1 MKIRNMLQSIP
12 LLLLI
17 AAGLSVFLNCKA
29 PASNPTPPAPSTP
42 PTSSTPSTSTFYTV
56 TFDAQGGSAVA
67 SVSVE
72 GGKTLTPPAAP
83 VKDTF
88 TFGGWY
94 KEGKCTTL
102 WNFATDTVTSN
113 MTLYA
118 QWTAIPLTSFA
129 VTFTVKD
136 GHGSLTAQAGDKP
149 LESGATVKKDTDV
162 TFTVEPESGYEVD
175 YWLINGK
182 KQTGTSVTVKA
193 DKNITATV
201 KFKTEGTAST
211 PLVTVNYSA
220 APPEGGSVTA
230 KEVDGTAVTS
240 GGSVETGTALEFT
253 AEPNTGYEVSAWT
266 GATAAPDKKTAQLT
280 VTGECS
286 VTVTFVLKQYTVTFD
301 AQGGSAVASV
311 SVEHGKT
318 FTQPSDPVRAPFS
331 FGGWYKERECT
342 TPWNFAT
349 DTVTSDMTLYAQWTT
364 IIRFN
369 ANKMICQKYNDRT
382 PVNPG
387 ETVYENE
394 EFKFKAMP
402 SAGQTVNNWTVNG
415 VEKPDETGP
424 WFLYI
429 VRPQDAQGGSITID
443 YTEKP
448 AAYATISFARNKMTC
463 RRKSNDTPV
472 NPDETVYE
480 NDRLVFEAMPSAG
493 QTVNKWTVNGVEK
506 TDGTN
511 PWFSY
516 IVRPQDAQGGS
527 ITIDYTE
534 KQAAQVTISF
544 DPNKMK
550 CRKDNGN
557 IPVNPGETVYENER
571 LEFEATLPAGQT
583 VDKWTVNGVEKL
595 DKTKPWFLR
604 YTVRAQDAQGGSI
617 TIDYTEK
624 QAAYATISFNPSK
637 MKCRKILDISLT
649 GTPVLSGDTVYE
661 HDRLMFSAQP
671 AAGKMADSWT
681 VNGAPLKNADVIGN
695 NVLYQIDSSSSS
707 SLNFD
712 YTEKTAEKLE
722 LQFDASRIQC
732 TKLPDQTPVSPGP
745 RDEGD
750 ALLFSPKDG
759 SIVAWKVNGKPY
771 DIIIIEKSCL
781 LEFTKKAAKKYGN
794 ENVLTVSY

>member
-1 MKIRNMLQSIP
+1 MKMRNMLQSIP

-72 GGKTLTPPAAP
+72 
-83 VKDTF
+83 
-88 TFGGWY
+88 
-94 KEGKCTTL
+94 
-102 WNFATDTVTSN
+102 
-113 MTLYA
+113 
-118 QWTAIPLTSFA
+118 
-129 VTFTVKD
+129 
-136 GHGSLTAQAGDKP
+136 
-149 LESGATVKKDTDV
+149 
-162 TFTVEPESGYEVD
+162 
-175 YWLINGK
+175 
-182 KQTGTSVTVKA
+182 
-193 DKNITATV
+193 
-201 KFKTEGTAST
+201 
-211 PLVTVNYSA
+211 
-220 APPEGGSVTA
+220 
-230 KEVDGTAVTS
+230 
-240 GGSVETGTALEFT
+240 
-253 AEPNTGYEVSAWT
+253 
-266 GATAAPDKKTAQLT
+266 
-280 VTGECS
+280 
-286 VTVTFVLKQYTVTFD
+286 
-301 AQGGSAVASV
+301 
-311 SVEHGKT
+311 HGKT
-318 FTQPSDPVRAPFS
+318 FTQPSDPVKAPFS

-369 ANKMICQKYNDRT
+369 ANKMICQKGNDRT
-382 PVNPG
+382 
-387 ETVYENE
+387 
-394 EFKFKAMP
+394 
-402 SAGQTVNNWTVNG
+402 
-415 VEKPDETGP
+415 
-424 WFLYI
+424 
-429 VRPQDAQGGSITID
+429 
-443 YTEKP
+443 
-448 AAYATISFARNKMTC
+448 
-463 RRKSNDTPV
+463 
-472 NPDETVYE
+472 
-480 NDRLVFEAMPSAG
+480 
-493 QTVNKWTVNGVEK
+493 
-506 TDGTN
+506 
-511 PWFSY
+511 
-516 IVRPQDAQGGS
+516 
-527 ITIDYTE
+527 
-534 KQAAQVTISF
+534 
-544 DPNKMK
+544 
-550 CRKDNGN
+550 
-557 IPVNPGETVYENER
+557 PVNPGETVYENER

-583 VDKWTVNGVEKL
+583 VNKWTVNGVEKL
-595 DKTKPWFLR
+595 DKTKPWLLR
-604 YTVRAQDAQGGSI
+604 YTVRAEDVQGGSI

-637 MKCRKILDISLT
+637 MKCRKILDISFT

-661 HDRLMFSAQP
+661 HDHLMFSAQP

-695 NVLYQIDSSSSS
+695 NVFYQIDSSSSS

-771 DIIIIEKSCL
+771 DIIIMEKSCL

>member
-534 KQAAQVTISF
+534 KQAA
-544 DPNKMK
+544 
-550 CRKDNGN
+550 
-557 IPVNPGETVYENER
+557 
-571 LEFEATLPAGQT
+571 
-583 VDKWTVNGVEKL
+583 
-595 DKTKPWFLR
+595 
-604 YTVRAQDAQGGSI
+604 
-617 TIDYTEK
+617 
-624 QAAYATISFNPSK
+624 YATISFNPSK